1 MTIAGVGS
9 WLPSHS
15 SGSLSSL
22 QRRFMRHVAT
32 SMELPDALPSISP
45 NKDARRSK
53 LGLAVVVRLSADTSL
68 EQYFCN

>member
-1 MTIAGVGS
+1 MLGVGS

-32 SMELPDALPSISP
+32 SMEFPDGLPIISP
-45 NKDARRSK
+45 NKDAKRSK
-53 LGLAVVVRLSADTSL
+53 LGLAVVVRLSSDSAV
-68 EQYFCN
+68 EQ